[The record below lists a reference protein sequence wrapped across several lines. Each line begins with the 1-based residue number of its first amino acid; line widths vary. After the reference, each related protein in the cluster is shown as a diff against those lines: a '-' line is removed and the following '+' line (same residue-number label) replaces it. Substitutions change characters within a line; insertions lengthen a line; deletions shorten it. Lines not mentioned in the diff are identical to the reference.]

1 MGGEISKQQR
11 EDIEYKF
18 HTIVSV
24 HAIKLAEIHTLLT
37 RMNKAAIIDRV
48 NRETYEMHFRQ
59 INNLSIRLQEIM
71 LENEVIKQRLIY
83 LASSTPLSV
92 KTPEGDNAIQ
102 QWEANRDQMNAKI
115 QQLIK
120 ENQNA
125 TYDDLYTKMVTN
137 ENLMIIIAKRIQDM
151 YDGLLNSP
159 VFKMHRGHV
168 LKTREELHKT
178 IRVMGANRKKLDE
191 QLAHYNR
198 TSVNYRNQI
207 VVRYPQIYCIGFGYA

>member
-137 ENLMIIIAKRIQDM
+137 ENLMIIIAKT
-151 YDGLLNSP
+151 YS
-159 VFKMHRGHV
+159 
-168 LKTREELHKT
+168 
-178 IRVMGANRKKLDE
+178 
-191 QLAHYNR
+191 
-198 TSVNYRNQI
+198 
-207 VVRYPQIYCIGFGYA
+207 RYV